1 MSSEHAET
9 TDPSA
14 GHASDGPDTPSAASP
29 QGHEG
34 HDAHD
39 HAHEGDSHD
48 AHAHDGEGE
57 GHAHS
62 HDLWPEGFW
71 EQPRRL
77 GEGLEGHG
85 AVDDH
90 NGGRAP
96 GLFHVNRKHGGSHSG
111 IRTFAKLP
119 MALTPE
125 DLVAAK
131 VDVAVLGVPWDSTAG
146 GRSGTNHGPLALR
159 TIPHFGSYGFPS
171 QHLDVRVNP
180 FDVLTMCDYGDAPIH
195 VGNTPGTFESIRKF
209 VGTVVTSG
217 AIPIIMGG
225 DHAITWPAATA
236 VADHYGHGKVG
247 IVHFDAHA
255 DVGEDMNGALASHG
269 TPMRKLI
276 DSGAVP
282 GRNFVQVGL
291 RGYWPDR
298 ETLDWMDEHQMRTH
312 FMAEIDRDGFD
323 KVLERAVDEALD
335 QADHLYISLD
345 IDVCDPAFA
354 PGTGTP
360 VAGGI
365 TSIDILRA
373 VRRLSAEV
381 GIVAMDVVEVAPPYD
396 NNGEITVLLANRAIG
411 EAMTGIAMRRMGIT
425 GPDYLHPHALN
436 LDADGAQRTQ
446 VFRTPEH

>member
-1 MSSEHAET
+1 MSSENADPGPVAEGDDHGT
-9 TDPSA
+9 
-14 GHASDGPDTPSAASP
+14 
-29 QGHEG
+29 
-34 HDAHD
+34 
-39 HAHEGDSHD
+39 HAHGVDS
-48 AHAHDGEGE
+48 GEH
-57 GHAHS
+57 GHGHS

-90 NGGRAP
+90 NVARRP
-96 GLFHVNRKHGGSHSG
+96 GLFHVNRKHAGSHSG
-111 IRTFAKLP
+111 IRTFARLP

-125 DLVAAK
+125 DLKAAE

-159 TIPHFGSYGFPS
+159 SVPHFGSYGLPS

-180 FDVLTMCDYGDAPIH
+180 FEVLTMCDYGDAPIH
-195 VGNTPGTFESIRKF
+195 VGNTAATFESVRKF
-209 VGTVVTSG
+209 VGTVVESG
-217 AIPIIMGG
+217 AIPIVMGG
-225 DHAITWPAATA
+225 DHAITWPSATA
-236 VADHYGHGKVG
+236 VADHYGYGKVG

-255 DVGEDMNGALASHG
+255 DTGSDMRGSLASHG

-276 DSGAVP
+276 ESGAVP

-298 ETLDWMDEHQMRTH
+298 ATLDWMDEQEMRTH
-312 FMAEIDRDGFD
+312 FMSEIVRDGFD
-323 KVLERAVDEALD
+323 TVLERALDEALD

-360 VAGGI
+360 EPGGI

-381 GIVAMDVVEVAPPYD
+381 GIVAMDVVEVSPPYD
-396 NNGEITVLLANRAIG
+396 NDGEITVLLANRAIG
-411 EAMTGIAMRRMGIT
+411 EAMTGTAMRRLGLT
-425 GPDYLHPHALN
+425 GADYLHPHALN
-436 LDADGAQRTQ
+436 LDADGGRRTQ
-446 VFRTPEH
+446 VFRTDGA